1 MLGNEGGAHFVVSGR
16 KQQWSFPMFTKT
28 KLALAAAL
36 IFGAASAGQAA
47 NENDGGNETGGF
59 HLGTMGQ
66 HFGGA
71 NPVYHRSMRH
81 EYRYGSLRHE
91 YRYDRGPFAFV
102 PGYRRHWQWD

>member
-1 MLGNEGGAHFVVSGR
+1 MFGNQGGRTLLSVEG
-16 KQQWSFPMFTKT
+16 KQQWRFPMFTKT

-36 IFGAASAGQAA
+36 ILGVASGVQAA

-59 HLGTMGQ
+59 HRGTMGQ

-71 NPVYHRSMRH
+71 NPVYHRSMR
-81 EYRYGSLRHE
+81 YSMRHE
-91 YRYDRGPFAFV
+91 HRYDSGPFAFV